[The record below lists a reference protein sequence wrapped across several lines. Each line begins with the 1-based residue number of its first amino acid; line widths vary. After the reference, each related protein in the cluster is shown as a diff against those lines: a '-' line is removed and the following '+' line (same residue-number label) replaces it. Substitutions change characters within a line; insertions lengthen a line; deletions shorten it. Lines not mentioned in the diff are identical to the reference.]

1 MLIPLPAA
9 GMTCGKG
16 DSAKIRDVWV
26 IAMIYAF
33 IVNPA
38 AGNGYSLEIMQR
50 LEESMKARG
59 TEYSMYRTERPG
71 HGTEIAAGLSKNKE
85 IAAVVSV
92 GGDGTAGEVAA
103 GLTGTGKPM
112 GIIPA
117 GTGNDF
123 IKSAGIPIDPSQ
135 ALELLLTGKAKET
148 DTGTVNNNF
157 FLNVCG
163 TGFDV
168 TVLDYAEN
176 EKKKHRGLT
185 PYFLGL
191 IKAIFHYKSTQL
203 KITADGQEEEGQY
216 LICSV
221 ANGRFIGGG
230 IPICPK
236 ADIQDGKLDLVMIRN
251 VHRWQIPFYL
261 PGLMLS
267 RDLNFRITRHRRISD
282 IIIEGSHLRI
292 NIDGDIKSVDRA
304 EFRINPGSLMLIC

>member
-1 MLIPLPAA
+1 M
-9 GMTCGKG
+9 
-16 DSAKIRDVWV
+16 RF
-26 IAMIYAF
+26 AF

-38 AGNGYSLEIMQR
+38 AGNGYSLEIMQK
-50 LEESMKARG
+50 LEESMKAGG
-59 TEYSMYRTERPG
+59 TEYSIYRTEKPG
-71 HGTEIAAGLSKNKE
+71 HGTEIAARLSEDSE

-123 IKSAGIPIDPSQ
+123 IKSAGIPNDPVQ
-135 ALELLLTGKAKET
+135 ALELLLTGAAKKT
-148 DTGTVNNNF
+148 DTGTVNDCF

-191 IKAIFHYKSTQL
+191 IKAIFHYKSIHL
-203 KITADGQEEEGQY
+203 KITADGQTEEGQY

-236 ADIQDGKLDLVMIRN
+236 ADIQDGKLDLVLIRS

-267 RDLNFRITRHRRISD
+267 KDLSFKITRHRKVSEIVV
-282 IIIEGSHLRI
+282 EGSQLRV
-292 NIDGDIKSVDRA
+292 NIDGDIRSVDHA
-304 EFRINPGSLMLIC
+304 EFRINPGSLMLIR